1 MGRAPVN
8 KKRIN
13 NLSKQKEIA
22 ASLGVIIFKNGFSDI
37 STEDLCDITNKSKA
51 TIYKYF
57 RSKEEIIAFITSEK
71 LAEIQQFSD
80 YLADNDLPFSKRYKN
95 AVELV
100 ISAFEGISYQFLFDL
115 KNEYPQLFEAIT
127 LLKDG
132 SISLLEEF
140 YKSGIHG
147 KAFRDLD
154 PKMLAANDDIFF
166 TAILETDFL
175 ANKNF
180 GIKELFE
187 NYFRTRFEGLLI

>member
-13 NLSKQKEIA
+13 NLSKQNEIA
-22 ASLGVIIFKNGFSDI
+22 ASLGMIIFQNGFSSI
-37 STEDLCDITNKSKA
+37 STEDLCDITHKSKA

-57 RSKEEIIAFITSEK
+57 RSKEEIIAFITREK
-71 LAEIQQFSD
+71 LEEIQQFSD
-80 YLADNDLPFSKRYKN
+80 FLYDIKLPFSKRYKN

-100 ISAFEGISYQFLFDL
+100 IFAFEGISYQFLFDL

-127 LLKDG
+127 QLKNG
-132 SISLLEEF
+132 SISLLEDF
-140 YKSGIHG
+140 YKSGIHAG
-147 KAFRDLD
+147 AFRDLD

-175 ANKNF
+175 ANKDF

-187 NYFRTRFEGLLI
+187 NYFKTRFQGLLI